1 MLPLFFNAGYLTML
15 SDQQAALSQAISQ
28 LDVAQVQSLLN
39 QGVTPNFIVPELGT
53 PLTQICDQLFVW
65 WEAVVHGYETEHPLE
80 DIDKAKL
87 LQPYQQIID
96 ALIAAGANVHLW
108 DIDEFF
114 GPLWDAASAACVPV
128 VQQLL
133 DLGVNP
139 NRLDDEG
146 MTILSSISQ
155 LWFEVDFDLV
165 EWSDALPEE
174 QATLELLRARG
185 GKTTAELHL
194 DD

>member
-1 MLPLFFNAGYLTML
+1 MLT
-15 SDQQAALSQAISQ
+15 DQQTALSHAISQ
-28 LDVAQVQSLLN
+28 LDVAQVQALLS
-39 QGVTPNFIVPELGT
+39 QELPPNFIVPEQGT
-53 PLTQICDQLFVW
+53 PLTQICDQLFHW
-65 WEAVVHGYETEHPLE
+65 WEAVVHGYETEQPLE
-80 DIDKAKL
+80 EAEKAQL

-96 ALIAAGANVHLW
+96 CLIAAGANVHLW

-155 LWFEVDFDLV
+155 LWFEVDFDLI

-174 QATLELLRARG
+174 QATLELLRSRG
-185 GKTTAELHL
+185 AKTTAELHL

>member
-1 MLPLFFNAGYLTML
+1 MLN
-15 SDQQAALSQAISQ
+15 DQQQALSQAIHD
-28 LDVAQVQSLLN
+28 LQVDRVQALLN
-39 QGVTPNFIVPELGT
+39 QGLDPNFIAPELGT
-53 PLTQICDQLFVW
+53 PLTQICDQLFQW
-65 WEAVVHGYETEHPLE
+65 WEAVVHGYETEQPLE
-80 DIDKAKL
+80 EAEKAQL
-87 LQPYQQIID
+87 LVPYQQIID

-155 LWFEVDFDLV
+155 LWFDVDFDLI

-185 GKTTAELHL
+185 AKTTAELHL
-194 DD
+194 E

>member
-1 MLPLFFNAGYLTML
+1 ML
-15 SDQQAALSQAISQ
+15 SDQQTALSQAMSQ
-28 LDVAQVQSLLN
+28 LDVDRVQVLLS
-39 QGVTPNFIVPELGT
+39 QGLDPNFIIPERGT
-53 PLTQICDQLFVW
+53 PLTQICDQLFHW

-80 DIDKAKL
+80 EGEKAAL
-87 LQPYQQIID
+87 LTPYQQIID
-96 ALIAAGANVHLW
+96 ALIQAGANVHLW

-133 DLGVNP
+133 DLKVNP

-146 MTILSSISQ
+146 MTILSSICQ
-155 LWFEVDFDLV
+155 LWFDVDFDLV

-185 GKTTAELHL
+185 AKTTAELHL
-194 DD
+194 ED

>member
-1 MLPLFFNAGYLTML
+1 MLT
-15 SDQQAALSQAISQ
+15 DQQMALSQAIMQ
-28 LDVAQVQSLLN
+28 LDVPQVQSLLS
-39 QGVTPNFIVPELGT
+39 QGISPNFIEPELGS
-53 PLTQICDQLFVW
+53 PLTQICDQLFHW
-65 WEAVVHGYETEHPLE
+65 WEAVVHGYETEQPLE
-80 DIDKAKL
+80 EAEKAKL
-87 LQPYQQIID
+87 LVPYQQIID

-194 DD
+194 ED

>member
-1 MLPLFFNAGYLTML
+1 MLT
-15 SDQQAALSQAISQ
+15 DQQVALSQAIRQ
-28 LDVAQVQSLLN
+28 LDVEQVQLLLS
-39 QGVTPNFIVPELGT
+39 QGVSPNFIEPEQGS
-53 PLTQICDQLFVW
+53 PLTQICDQLFQW
-65 WEAVVHGYETEHPLE
+65 WEAVVHGYETDRPLE
-80 DIDKAKL
+80 DDEKAEL
-87 LQPYQQIID
+87 LVPYQQIID

>member
-1 MLPLFFNAGYLTML
+1 MLTDLQT
-15 SDQQAALSQAISQ
+15 ALSQAIGQ
-28 LDVAQVQSLLN
+28 LDVDAVQALLS
-39 QGVTPNFIVPELGT
+39 QGVEPNFIVPELGT
-53 PLTQICDQLFVW
+53 PLTQICDQLFQW

-80 DIDKAKL
+80 EAEKSVL
-87 LQPYQQIID
+87 LQPYQQIVD
-96 ALIAAGANVHLW
+96 ALIGAGANIHLW

-165 EWSDALPEE
+165 EWSDALLKNRPRWNYY
-174 QATLELLRARG
+174 ALVAVRPRLSCI
-185 GKTTAELHL
+185 
-194 DD
+194 